1 MKLVDKDRFGPW
13 AIVTGASSGIGK
25 EFARQLG
32 ASGIHL
38 ILVARR
44 LPLLEALGR
53 ELAHQY
59 GIQYRAVGVDLTE
72 DGFLEKID
80 EATRDL
86 DVGLLVSNAGGGNPG
101 EFLSIEQS
109 ELLRIVRLNVVS
121 HLRLTHHYG
130 RKLAQR
136 GRGGILLVSAM
147 GASEGI
153 PYMANDSGTKA
164 YVASLGTALN
174 YEFGKLGV
182 NVSVLLPSPTD
193 TPVIAE
199 LGIDPG
205 SMPLKPMSVE
215 QCVAEGLA
223 ALAANRP
230 THISGR
236 IYRIMMALTPRSLL
250 VNFNGKMLGK
260 ASARKQVRVAH
271 PAG

>member
-1 MKLVDKDRFGPW
+1 
-13 AIVTGASSGIGK
+13 
-25 EFARQLG
+25 
-32 ASGIHL
+32 
-38 ILVARR
+38 
-44 LPLLEALGR
+44 
-53 ELAHQY
+53 
-59 GIQYRAVGVDLTE
+59 
-72 DGFLEKID
+72 
-80 EATRDL
+80 
-86 DVGLLVSNAGGGNPG
+86 
-101 EFLSIEQS
+101 LSIEQS
-109 ELLRIVRLNVVS
+109 ELLRIVRLNVIS
-121 HLRLTHHYG
+121 HLSLTHHYG

-174 YEFGKLGV
+174 YELRKLGV

-205 SMPLKPMSVE
+205 SMPLKPMPVE

-223 ALAANRP
+223 ALNTNRP

-236 IYRIMMALTPRSLL
+236 IYRIMMALMPRSLL
-250 VNFNGKMLGK
+250 VNFNGKMLHK
-260 ASARKQVRVAH
+260 AVAH
-271 PAG
+271 KQTHTDLQAR